1 MTLATVKAVSDAAS
15 SAPRP
20 MADSSITHSTAA
32 TLPATEVMALRGPW
46 LSAFVMH
53 ISMVG
58 PGVRI
63 SSATAAT

>member
-1 MTLATVKAVSDAAS
+1 MATVKAVSEAAS
-15 SAPRP
+15 NAPKP
-20 MADSSITHSTAA
+20 MADNSITQSTAL

-46 LSAFVMH
+46 FSALIMH